1 MTNPTDISSAYDA
14 ALADPGP
21 SNGEEWPCPCCGA
34 DAIYYSGLDRYVH
47 ANGADNR
54 RCWAHISQGKTD
66 PVTPVLADQVL
77 ARSALHNLPDPEPL
91 IGNVLDRGTFALLYR
106 ERGVGKSFIAQD
118 WGASVA
124 TNRPWQGRP
133 VSQSNVL
140 YIAAEGA
147 FGLKGRMQAWETG
160 WHTKIEDGAL
170 DVLPKAVNLTDFT
183 QVGNLGA
190 LIQWAGYEL
199 IIVDTLSRCML
210 GVDENSAKECG
221 AVLEVLHRLREKT
234 PGGRGVVLAV
244 HHSGKD
250 GKTFRG
256 SSVFEAGAD
265 TVYSATRDGAVI
277 LLERKKRKDGPE
289 HDRHELKLDPIQ
301 GTNSAVLGV
310 DRRVDKPER
319 ADRLLSTFIHHFV
332 HTGASKAD
340 LRKVAEMPDAT
351 FFRAI
356 SDLLECGDLI
366 NDGTE
371 KRPFYKV
378 AGENLSTLST
388 TCPPPEQI
396 CPSTHPLFRGVEDPW
411 MDR

>member
-91 IGNVLDRGTFALLYR
+91 IGNVLDRGTFALLYGGW
-106 ERGVGKSFIAQD
+106 GVGKSFIAQD

-183 QVGNLGA
+183 ASRQ
-190 LIQWAGYEL
+190 
-199 IIVDTLSRCML
+199 SRCAHPM
-210 GVDENSAKECG
+210 G
-221 AVLEVLHRLREKT
+221 RLRTHHRRHAVAMHGRRRREQRQRMRRSPRSLIGSEKKHPAAAASSWPSITQAKTARPSAARRYSRPAPT
-234 PGGRGVVLAV
+234 PSTRRLEMA
-244 HHSGKD
+244 
-250 GKTFRG
+250 R
-256 SSVFEAGAD
+256 SSCSSARSAR
-265 TVYSATRDGAVI
+265 TV
-277 LLERKKRKDGPE
+277 P
-289 HDRHELKLDPIQ
+289 
-301 GTNSAVLGV
+301 
-310 DRRVDKPER
+310 
-319 ADRLLSTFIHHFV
+319 
-332 HTGASKAD
+332 
-340 LRKVAEMPDAT
+340 
-351 FFRAI
+351 
-356 SDLLECGDLI
+356 
-366 NDGTE
+366 
-371 KRPFYKV
+371 
-378 AGENLSTLST
+378 ST
-388 TCPPPEQI
+388 TVTSSNSTRSRAQI
-396 CPSTHPLFRGVEDPW
+396 APF
-411 MDR
+411 